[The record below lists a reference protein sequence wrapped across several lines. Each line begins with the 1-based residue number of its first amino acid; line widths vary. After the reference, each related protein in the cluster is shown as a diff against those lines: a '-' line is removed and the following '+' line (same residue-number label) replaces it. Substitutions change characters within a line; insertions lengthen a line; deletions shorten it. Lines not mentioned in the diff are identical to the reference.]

1 MFPTVPYLILSPG
14 NLFHTL
20 FTTRYSKK
28 LLPKKRCP
36 IQASCSSGCCCCAAC
51 KMELNTCENTQ
62 AVTQMHPH
70 TVAYDARTCT
80 ITSCSLC
87 PFIRRHSLE
96 HRISYTA
103 HPSSLSL
110 LYPSV
115 RLSLRPS
122 SLHILWPNW
131 RSCASAAVV
140 IRAGDSHVARRL
152 STRYSVTFVRNGK
165 MPKWGKCARND
176 THLLRDRDY
185 LIKYLLKNKTGAKF
199 RMRIACRIWWAM
211 LMPTAIYLFIF
222 IHRNSRA
229 VLSQYAPQS
238 CFFSLQMKILL
249 ILLRD
254 MSHHKQPWLVSLI
267 LFSICAK
274 KYATVCCKPSC
285 ALATVDYVCV
295 FFVRGM
301 CVLIS

>member
-115 RLSLRPS
+115 RLSLR
-122 SLHILWPNW
+122 LRHCIF
-131 RSCASAAVV
+131 CGQTDAV
-140 IRAGDSHVARRL
+140 
-152 STRYSVTFVRNGK
+152 
-165 MPKWGKCARND
+165 
-176 THLLRDRDY
+176 
-185 LIKYLLKNKTGAKF
+185 
-199 RMRIACRIWWAM
+199 
-211 LMPTAIYLFIF
+211 
-222 IHRNSRA
+222 
-229 VLSQYAPQS
+229 APQPQL
-238 CFFSLQMKILL
+238 SLEPATRMSPVDCQLIIRLHLCEMVKCQNEENVHEMIL
-249 ILLRD
+249 
-254 MSHHKQPWLVSLI
+254 
-267 LFSICAK
+267 ICSGIE
-274 KYATVCCKPSC
+274 T
-285 ALATVDYVCV
+285 
-295 FFVRGM
+295 
-301 CVLIS
+301 I